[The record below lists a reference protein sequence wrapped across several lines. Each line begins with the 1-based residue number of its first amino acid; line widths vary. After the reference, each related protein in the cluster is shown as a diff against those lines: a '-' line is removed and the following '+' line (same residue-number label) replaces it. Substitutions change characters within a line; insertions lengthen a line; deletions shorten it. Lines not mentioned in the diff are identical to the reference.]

1 MIPGLEYE
9 PADGIGNGNG
19 ASDNSYYRSPSS
31 QSVSSV
37 NLTPSPAQRQQEQYQ
52 THYDHSYNLQQ
63 LHRRRPRSYD
73 DGYGYGRAGSAPSEP
88 EDDKY
93 AKRSASR
100 LAKRLDIFPKTERD
114 YTVRTE
120 RGGLLTAIG
129 YAIMAMLMLAEW
141 TTWRKL
147 NRDSLEHIVVDTRYV
162 RSFAIYIRRKEKY
175 SLGEGCGRSD
185 MMNTVLLC
193 FSEVFRV
200 DKIYLSPSY

>member
-19 ASDNSYYRSPSS
+19 ASDHSYYRSPSS

-37 NLTPSPAQRQQEQYQ
+37 NLTPSPAPQRHHDQYQ
-52 THYDHSYNLQQ
+52 THNDHSYNLQT
-63 LHRRRPRSYD
+63 LHRRRPRGD
-73 DGYGYGRAGSAPSEP
+73 DGYGHGYGRDGSSHSEP
-88 EDDKY
+88 GNDDKY

-129 YAIMAMLMLAEW
+129 YAIMAMLMLAEY
-141 TTWRKL
+141 TTWRAL

-162 RSFAIYIRRKEKY
+162 R
-175 SLGEGCGRSD
+175 C
-185 MMNTVLLC
+185 
-193 FSEVFRV
+193 
-200 DKIYLSPSY
+200 

>member
-19 ASDNSYYRSPSS
+19 ASDHSYYRSPSS

-37 NLTPSPAQRQQEQYQ
+37 NLTPSPAQRQQDQYQ
-52 THYDHSYNLQQ
+52 THNDHSYNLQT
-63 LHRRRPRSYD
+63 LHRRRPRGD
-73 DGYGYGRAGSAPSEP
+73 DGYGYGYGRDGSAHSEP
-88 EDDKY
+88 ENDKY

-141 TTWRKL
+141 TTWRAL

-162 RSFAIYIRRKEKY
+162 R
-175 SLGEGCGRSD
+175 
-185 MMNTVLLC
+185 
-193 FSEVFRV
+193 
-200 DKIYLSPSY
+200 